1 MGQKVHPTGFRLG
14 VVKKHNA
21 NWYAKG
27 KTFKENLIED
37 LKVRDFLKN
46 KLRFSSVSKV
56 EIDRSAQNFTVS
68 IHTSRPGIIIGKKGE
83 EIENIKRS
91 IEKIVNRPAQVQ
103 IKEVRK
109 PDLDATILAEGI
121 AQQLER
127 RVQFRRAMKRAVQSA
142 LRQGAKGVRTEVSGR
157 LGGAEIARTEWYREG
172 RVPLHTLRAHV
183 DYGTAEAANTYGI
196 IAVTVWMYR
205 GEIME
210 DPFKAEL

>member
-83 EIENIKRS
+83 EIENIKKS
-91 IEKIVNRPAQVQ
+91 IEK
-103 IKEVRK
+103 KE
-109 PDLDATILAEGI
+109 
-121 AQQLER
+121 
-127 RVQFRRAMKRAVQSA
+127 
-142 LRQGAKGVRTEVSGR
+142 
-157 LGGAEIARTEWYREG
+157 
-172 RVPLHTLRAHV
+172 
-183 DYGTAEAANTYGI
+183 
-196 IAVTVWMYR
+196 
-205 GEIME
+205 
-210 DPFKAEL
+210 